1 MEGGRLVT
9 VVAILAYALIS
20 VGALCTVVRMV
31 LGPSLADR
39 IVATDLLLVLVIC
52 AAGVNA
58 VQFGRSAYLDVM
70 VVVGV
75 VGFLGTVTVA
85 RFIEKRGA

>member
-1 MEGGRLVT
+1 MT

>member
-1 MEGGRLVT
+1 VT
-9 VVAILAYALIS
+9 VVAIVAYVLLAA
-20 VGALCTVVRMV
+20 GALCTLVRLV
-31 LGPSLADR
+31 QGPSLADR

-52 AAGVNA
+52 AAGVDA
-58 VQFGRSAYLDVM
+58 VRFGRSAYLDVM